1 MTILAIIT
9 PYVDSII
16 TIAGLAFFASL
27 QVGIFKRVRGVNYA
41 SFMMTG
47 NITNTSLTVAR
58 AIDES
63 DPKVLKQASYTII
76 IIFTFMVGVAAST
89 WFAQYLHEYSL
100 YTTLLPLFILNY
112 FSIYRSKRKK
122 HRDRT
127 EHARPKPLNQLQQS
141 PPNSGKLEVSDLIT
155 IGVFAALYFV
165 MVCIATLVSTLF
177 TGGFGS
183 IFLPAITALI
193 SGCVYMLLAAR
204 LGKFGGITVMGVIIG
219 LFLFISGHFVLS
231 FIASIVFPVAADL
244 IARAGKYKSKALLL
258 VSYVV
263 FSYA

>member
-1 MTILAIIT
+1 MTAPNT
-9 PYVDSII
+9 P
-16 TIAGLAFFASL
+16 AE
-27 QVGIFKRVRGVNYA
+27 
-41 SFMMTG
+41 
-47 NITNTSLTVAR
+47 TS
-58 AIDES
+58 D
-63 DPKVLKQASYTII
+63 Q
-76 IIFTFMVGVAAST
+76 
-89 WFAQYLHEYSL
+89 
-100 YTTLLPLFILNY
+100 LN
-112 FSIYRSKRKK
+112 
-122 HRDRT
+122 
-127 EHARPKPLNQLQQS
+127 KPAK
-141 PPNSGKLEVSDLIT
+141 SGKLEVSDLIT

-177 TGGFGS
+177 DRRLRLP
-183 IFLPAITALI
+183 LPAPPPGHRAAIPALI

-263 FSYA
+263 FSYGLTGPILPLWFMKDAYVASLQARGKDAAYIDGGFANINTGTFFISMIAILVCAVLGGWFGQRMMKKHFLKAGIA

>member
-1 MTILAIIT
+1 MFKMKKRSYRVFEGLRVATLVSYIGGFIDAYTYNTQDERFASIQTGNLLYLVIHLVEGNIARAFSYAIPIFFFILGQFFVFFVKKWLINHKWRWHLQAIRLALLLMTILAIIT

-16 TIAGLAFFASL
+16 TIAGLAFF
-27 QVGIFKRVRGVNYA
+27 A

-112 FSIYRSKRKK
+112 F
-122 HRDRT
+122 
-127 EHARPKPLNQLQQS
+127 
-141 PPNSGKLEVSDLIT
+141 
-155 IGVFAALYFV
+155 
-165 MVCIATLVSTLF
+165 
-177 TGGFGS
+177 
-183 IFLPAITALI
+183 
-193 SGCVYMLLAAR
+193 
-204 LGKFGGITVMGVIIG
+204 
-219 LFLFISGHFVLS
+219 LFIE
-231 FIASIVFPVAADL
+231 AKEK
-244 IARAGKYKSKALLL
+244 RN
-258 VSYVV
+258 
-263 FSYA
+263 

>member
-100 YTTLLPLFILNY
+100 YTILLPLFILNY
-112 FSIYRSKRKK
+112 F
-122 HRDRT
+122 
-127 EHARPKPLNQLQQS
+127 
-141 PPNSGKLEVSDLIT
+141 
-155 IGVFAALYFV
+155 
-165 MVCIATLVSTLF
+165 
-177 TGGFGS
+177 
-183 IFLPAITALI
+183 
-193 SGCVYMLLAAR
+193 
-204 LGKFGGITVMGVIIG
+204 
-219 LFLFISGHFVLS
+219 LFIEAKEKRNQRFQIAFFHLIPAGFEPATVRLEGECSIQLS
-231 FIASIVFPVAADL
+231 YGTNNSISLQNIQQHVNTL
-244 IARAGKYKSKALLL
+244 
-258 VSYVV
+258 
-263 FSYA
+263 

>member
-100 YTTLLPLFILNY
+100 YTTLLPLLILNY
-112 FSIYRSKRKK
+112 F
-122 HRDRT
+122 
-127 EHARPKPLNQLQQS
+127 
-141 PPNSGKLEVSDLIT
+141 
-155 IGVFAALYFV
+155 
-165 MVCIATLVSTLF
+165 
-177 TGGFGS
+177 
-183 IFLPAITALI
+183 
-193 SGCVYMLLAAR
+193 
-204 LGKFGGITVMGVIIG
+204 
-219 LFLFISGHFVLS
+219 LFIE
-231 FIASIVFPVAADL
+231 AKEK
-244 IARAGKYKSKALLL
+244 RN
-258 VSYVV
+258 
-263 FSYA
+263 

>member
-9 PYVDSII
+9 PYVDSTI

-58 AIDES
+58 AIDEG
-63 DPKVLKQASYTII
+63 DPKVLKQASYTTI

-112 FSIYRSKRKK
+112 FLFIEAKTK
-122 HRDRT
+122 T
-127 EHARPKPLNQLQQS
+127 Q
-141 PPNSGKLEVSDLIT
+141 LEVLRLRFLSDPSRIRTCDRSLRRRM
-155 IGVFAALYFV
+155 LY
-165 MVCIATLVSTLF
+165 
-177 TGGFGS
+177 
-183 IFLPAITALI
+183 PAELW
-193 SGCVYMLLAAR
+193 
-204 LGKFGGITVMGVIIG
+204 
-219 LFLFISGHFVLS
+219 
-231 FIASIVFPVAADL
+231 DQ
-244 IARAGKYKSKALLL
+244 
-258 VSYVV
+258 
-263 FSYA
+263 

>member
-1 MTILAIIT
+1 MFKMKKRSYRVFEGLRVATLVSYIGGFIDAYTYNTQDERFASIQTGNLLYLVIHLIEGNIARAFSYAIPIFFFILGQFFVFFVKKWLINHKWRWHLQAIRLALLLMTILAIIT

-112 FSIYRSKRKK
+112 F
-122 HRDRT
+122 
-127 EHARPKPLNQLQQS
+127 
-141 PPNSGKLEVSDLIT
+141 
-155 IGVFAALYFV
+155 
-165 MVCIATLVSTLF
+165 
-177 TGGFGS
+177 
-183 IFLPAITALI
+183 
-193 SGCVYMLLAAR
+193 
-204 LGKFGGITVMGVIIG
+204 
-219 LFLFISGHFVLS
+219 LFIE
-231 FIASIVFPVAADL
+231 AKEK
-244 IARAGKYKSKALLL
+244 RN
-258 VSYVV
+258 
-263 FSYA
+263 

>member
-1 MTILAIIT
+1 MFKMKKRSYRVFEGLRVATLVSYIGGFIDAYTYNTQDERFASIQTGNLLYLVIHLVEGNIT

-112 FSIYRSKRKK
+112 F
-122 HRDRT
+122 
-127 EHARPKPLNQLQQS
+127 
-141 PPNSGKLEVSDLIT
+141 
-155 IGVFAALYFV
+155 
-165 MVCIATLVSTLF
+165 
-177 TGGFGS
+177 
-183 IFLPAITALI
+183 
-193 SGCVYMLLAAR
+193 
-204 LGKFGGITVMGVIIG
+204 
-219 LFLFISGHFVLS
+219 LFIE
-231 FIASIVFPVAADL
+231 AKEK
-244 IARAGKYKSKALLL
+244 RN
-258 VSYVV
+258 
-263 FSYA
+263 